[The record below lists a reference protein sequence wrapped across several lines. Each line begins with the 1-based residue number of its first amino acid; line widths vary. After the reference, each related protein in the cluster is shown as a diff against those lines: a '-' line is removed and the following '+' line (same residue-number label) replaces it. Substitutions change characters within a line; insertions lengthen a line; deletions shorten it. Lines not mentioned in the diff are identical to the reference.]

1 MVTVWLVGGLATLSG
16 GLGLFAWHGAEWLAQ
31 GLWRPTALADW
42 VGVPATSSLLG
53 LNALLERAFGL
64 PLAVDL
70 IVVGLL
76 ALLVGRN
83 IDSWR
88 SLKRAHAARAAT
100 PDPAAGAATP
110 SPMARAAKPDQP
122 APAV

>member
-1 MVTVWLVGGLATLSG
+1 MVAVWLAGGLTTLTG
-16 GLGLFAWHGAEWLAQ
+16 GIGLFAYHGAEWLAQ
-31 GLWRPTALADW
+31 GLWRPLALADW

-53 LNALLERAFGL
+53 LNALLELAFGL

-70 IVVGLL
+70 ILVGLL

-88 SLKRAHAARAAT
+88 ALKQAHAAKAAL
-100 PDPAAGAATP
+100 PNQAKAALPHPAKAA
-110 SPMARAAKPDQP
+110 
-122 APAV
+122 